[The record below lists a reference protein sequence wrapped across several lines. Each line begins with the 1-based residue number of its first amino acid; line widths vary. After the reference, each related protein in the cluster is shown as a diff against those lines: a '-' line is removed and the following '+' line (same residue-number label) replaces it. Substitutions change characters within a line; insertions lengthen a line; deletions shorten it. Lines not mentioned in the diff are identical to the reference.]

1 MKAFVTG
8 ATGFLGSHVA
18 RVLAE
23 QGAEL
28 RLLVRPTSDLRNLD
42 GLNAD
47 RVVGDLRDAASISKA
62 LSGCDVV
69 FHVAADYRLWVRD
82 PDEMYR
88 SNVEGTRSLL
98 EAARKQGVRRVVYT
112 SSVAT
117 MGFTSNHAWTG
128 EGARPHT
135 STVADEE
142 SPVSLADM
150 IGHYKRSKFM
160 AEQVAVEAAR
170 SGVDVVIV
178 NPTTPIG
185 ERDIKPTPTGRIV
198 VDFLKRKFPAYVETG
213 LNLVDA
219 TECARGHVQALEKGR
234 SGERYILGGENL
246 TLKQILDRLAAITGL
261 PSPTVKLPYIFALAA
276 GVVDE
281 MVTGRLL
288 GREPRA
294 TIDAVRMGRK
304 MMFVSS
310 AKAEREL
317 GWRTVPVD
325 GAHCAGRWTGSGA
338 TGMSRIAIIAAME
351 REVGPLIRNWKVR
364 TMEHGGRRYRL
375 FENGEA
381 TLVCG
386 GIGAE
391 AARRAT
397 EAVIREVNPVRVI
410 SVGFAGAL
418 DASLQVGH
426 VFEPRTVIN
435 AADGVR
441 TEVGSGE
448 GILVSSATVAGKEQK
463 IRFRQS
469 LWREC
474 GGHGSRSRG
483 ARSAGAGSRVRS
495 FESHLRRRRFHP
507 ARVGSLCGGR
517 RELSVRPLRV
527 PCGSAPVAVGRDDC
541 AGAE

>member
-1 MKAFVTG
+1 MLAFVTG

-18 RVLAE
+18 RVLAD
-23 QGAEL
+23 QGADL
-28 RLLVRPTSDLRNLD
+28 RLLVRPRSDLRNID

-47 RVVGDLRDAASISKA
+47 RVIGDLRDPASVAKA
-62 LSGCDVV
+62 ISGCDVV
-69 FHVAADYRLWVRD
+69 FHVAADYRWWVRD

-117 MGFTSNHAWTG
+117 MGFTSNRTA
-128 EGARPHT
+128 
-135 STVADEE
+135 VADEE
-142 SPVSLADM
+142 SPVALADM

-160 AEQVAVEAAR
+160 AEQAAVDAAK

-178 NPTTPIG
+178 NPSTPIG

-219 TECARGHVQALEKGR
+219 TECARGHIEALEKGR

-261 PSPTVKLPYIFALAA
+261 PSPKVKLPYFFALAT

-281 MVTGRLL
+281 VVTGRLL

-317 GWRTVPVD
+317 GWRPGLVD
-325 GAHCAGRWTGSGA
+325 GA
-338 TGMSRIAIIAAME
+338 
-351 REVGPLIRNWKVR
+351 L
-364 TMEHGGRRYRL
+364 
-375 FENGEA
+375 
-381 TLVCG
+381 
-386 GIGAE
+386 
-391 AARRAT
+391 
-397 EAVIREVNPVRVI
+397 
-410 SVGFAGAL
+410 
-418 DASLQVGH
+418 
-426 VFEPRTVIN
+426 
-435 AADGVR
+435 
-441 TEVGSGE
+441 
-448 GILVSSATVAGKEQK
+448 
-463 IRFRQS
+463 
-469 LWREC
+469 
-474 GGHGSRSRG
+474 SRSVEWFRANG
-483 ARSAGAGSRVRS
+483 Y
-495 FESHLRRRRFHP
+495 
-507 ARVGSLCGGR
+507 
-517 RELSVRPLRV
+517 V
-527 PCGSAPVAVGRDDC
+527 PN
-541 AGAE
+541 